1 MFRSML
7 AALATVSLVGC
18 AAQTLTATPTGIS
31 IKHNRALTEYV
42 VVTSEANQHCSQYG
56 KVASLT
62 DTTISPTGFWHTR
75 TFRCE

>member
-1 MFRSML
+1 MKLLL
-7 AALATVSLVGC
+7 AFIAAVSVAGC

-31 IKHNRALTEYV
+31 IEYNRNLTEHMAV
-42 VVTSEANQHCSQYG
+42 MSEANQHCSKYG

-62 DTTISPTGFWHTR
+62 DTTISPNGNFYTR